1 MPIAFVTG
9 VTGQDGS
16 YLVDDLTGRGYE
28 VHGLVKPGDSATRL
42 APSVIAHQGD
52 LRDADLLG
60 DLVLEI
66 GPDEVYN
73 LAGQTSVAASWDD
86 PVATAQTTGTTVA
99 AIAQACWVLHE
110 RGHPV
115 RMLQASSA
123 EMFGLAEE
131 MPQRESTRIAP
142 VSPYGAAK
150 AYGHFMVASYRLRGL
165 HASTCILYNHESP
178 LRPETFVTR
187 KITASV
193 ARIARGVQDV
203 IRLGNLDVSRDWGW
217 APDYVRAMQLA
228 LGHESP
234 GDYVIG
240 TGALHTVREFVIA
253 AFEAANVPDWESH
266 VVIDPAFARQVD
278 PPRQL
283 ADSTLAREV
292 LGWEPTVT
300 FDELVAAM
308 VHHDLVQIDTSAD

>member
-1 MPIAFVTG
+1 MPTAFVTG

-16 YLVDDLTGRGYE
+16 YLIDDLVKRGYR
-28 VHGLVKPGDSATRL
+28 VHGLIKPGDPSKRLLSA
-42 APSVIAHQGD
+42 VIAHEGD
-52 LRDADLLG
+52 LRDAALVKA
-60 DLVLEI
+60 LVLEI
-66 GPDEVYN
+66 APDEVYN
-73 LAGQTSVAASWDD
+73 LAGQTSVAASWDNPAD
-86 PVATAQTTGTTVA
+86 TAQTTGTTVA
-99 AIAQACWVLHE
+99 AIADACWTLHE
-110 RGHPV
+110 SGREV

-123 EMFGLAEE
+123 EIFGLADE

-150 AYGHFMVASYRLRGL
+150 AFGQFITASYRLRGL

-187 KITASV
+187 KISAAV
-193 ARIARGVQDV
+193 ARISRGMQDV
-203 IRLGNLDVSRDWGW
+203 VHLGNLDVSRDWGW

-228 LGHESP
+228 VAHHVP

-240 TGALHTVREFVIA
+240 TGVLHSVRDFVVA
-253 AFEAANVPDWESH
+253 AFAAAGIADWEPH
-266 VVIDPAFARQVD
+266 VVIDPAFARPVD

-283 ADSTLAREV
+283 ADNTHAREV
-292 LGWEPTVT
+292 LGWQPTVA

-308 VHHDLVQIDTSAD
+308 VLHDLERVNTSAD